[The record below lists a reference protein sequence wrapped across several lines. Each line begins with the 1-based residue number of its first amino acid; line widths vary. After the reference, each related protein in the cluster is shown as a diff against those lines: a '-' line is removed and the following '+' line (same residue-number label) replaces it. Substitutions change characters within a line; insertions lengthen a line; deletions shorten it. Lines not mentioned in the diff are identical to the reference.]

1 MTDSINLSELLSEN
15 RTRLRR
21 MIQLRLDRR
30 LQGRVDASDV
40 IQEAYVEATERL
52 EEYEQNAEKMPPFL
66 WLRFITVQR
75 LTRIHRQHLGVQA
88 RDPRREV
95 NLITPSPEAT
105 SAAIAAHLVGQFT
118 SPSGAA
124 IKAETKLRLQ
134 EALNTL
140 KEGEREIL
148 ALRHTEQLTSSE
160 VATLLDISQAAAKK
174 RYIRALQ
181 KLTEIAEKIPGL
193 EPPSL

>member
-1 MTDSINLSELLSEN
+1 MTDSINLSELLAQN
-15 RTRLRR
+15 RARLCR

-30 LQGRVDASDV
+30 LRGRVDASDV
-40 IQEAYVEATERL
+40 IQEAYIEATQRL
-52 EEYEQNAEKMPPFL
+52 TEYQKSAKTMSPFL
-66 WLRFITVQR
+66 WLRFITMQR
-75 LTRIHRQHLGVQA
+75 LTQIHRRHLGVQA

-95 NLITPSPEAT
+95 NLVATTPEAT
-105 SAAIAAHLVGQFT
+105 SAAIAAHLVGHFT

-124 IKAETKLRLQ
+124 VKAEAKLQLQ

-140 KEGEREIL
+140 KESDREIL

-160 VATLLDISQAAAKK
+160 IATLLEISEAAAKK

-181 KLTEIAEKIPGL
+181 KLTAITEKMPGL
-193 EPPSL
+193 EPP